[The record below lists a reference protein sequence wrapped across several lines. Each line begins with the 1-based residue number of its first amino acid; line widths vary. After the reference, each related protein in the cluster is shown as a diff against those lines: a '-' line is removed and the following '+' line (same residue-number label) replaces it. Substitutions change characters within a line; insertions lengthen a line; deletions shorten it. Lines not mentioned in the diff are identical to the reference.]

1 MPYRSPSAKPPDYPC
16 HVPPPLANLGSL
28 KTGKGPAKRRE
39 LRKVK
44 NPFKATV
51 LTHKGQL
58 TPAGSKYY
66 KSSNAPPK
74 VVKPKKPS
82 KN

>member
-16 HVPPPLANLGSL
+16 HVPPPLANVGSL
-28 KTGKGPAKRRE
+28 KTGKGPDKREVRN
-39 LRKVK
+39 VK
-44 NPFKATV
+44 NPFKANV
-51 LTHKGQL
+51 LIRKGKL

-66 KSSNAPPK
+66 KSSNVPRK
-74 VVKPKKPS
+74 VVKPKKSS